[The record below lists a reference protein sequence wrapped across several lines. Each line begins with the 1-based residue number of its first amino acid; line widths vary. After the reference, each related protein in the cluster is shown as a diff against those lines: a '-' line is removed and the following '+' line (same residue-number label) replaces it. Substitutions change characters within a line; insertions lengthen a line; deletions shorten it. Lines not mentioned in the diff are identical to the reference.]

1 MVQSWKGCVPKGT
14 GGSNPPLSVI
24 FRTLLMS
31 PGAMQ
36 EVIIQPRQ
44 VRKKAAADSWF
55 LCRSLPGLFKGV
67 FFYFKRLAT
76 FFRLEWCRGIL
87 PTGVTVSPN
96 IAPLGFYFLQYLLT
110 VLSLFFTCQCV
121 KHCRAFYSTPQCLWN
136 SYSSLLRMTYPST
149 SFIFRQTYTRNSLGN
164 RLP

>member
-1 MVQSWKGCVPKGT
+1 MLCKKSL
-14 GGSNPPLSVI
+14 SNPVRFGRKQRQIVDFCAVVYLGSSKGSFFI
-24 FRTLLMS
+24 SKGWLLFS
-31 PGAMQ
+31 GWSGA
-36 EVIIQPRQ
+36 E
-44 VRKKAAADSWF
+44 
-55 LCRSLPGLFKGV
+55 
-67 FFYFKRLAT
+67 
-76 FFRLEWCRGIL
+76 IL

-149 SFIFRQTYTRNSLGN
+149 SFIFRQTYTRTYPGN